1 MSVEEQKRLERFQKY
16 HPPHFYGGASEDA
29 QGFLDQ
35 CHHILHAM
43 GLFTDLFLRKFIP
56 HTRKD
61 ELHTKFE
68 LLRQGS
74 MVVSE
79 YAMRFV
85 ELSHH
90 APTLVST
97 VRERVRRFIEGLAD
111 SLRFGMERELDT
123 LTSFN
128 HVVEIVRRL
137 KRICRQEKGCKE
149 AKRPRGFGGFSSSH
163 YSVTARHGR
172 GFDSRPIQSVL
183 QFLVVLQLA
192 RDPKTVTLAMP
203 ELPRLELK
211 GSLGNVPSGV
221 VSFLKAQRMVENE
234 WLAYLAF
241 VRDVSVDTP
250 TVESVPVVREFLDV
264 FPVDLPGKPP
274 DRDID
279 FGIDL
284 VPGT

>member
-1 MSVEEQKRLERFQKY
+1 MSIEEQKRLERFQKY

-97 VRERVRRFIEGLAD
+97 VRERVRRYIEGLAY
-111 SLRFGMERELDT
+111 SLRFGMAQELDT

-128 HVVEIVRRL
+128 QVVEIDRRL
-137 KRICRQEKGCKE
+137 KRICRQEKGCRE

-163 YSVTARHGR
+163 YSVTARHVR

-192 RDPKTVTLAMP
+192 RDPK
-203 ELPRLELK
+203 
-211 GSLGNVPSGV
+211 
-221 VSFLKAQRMVENE
+221 AQRMVENE

-241 VRDVSVDTP
+241 VRDVSFDTP
-250 TVESVPVVREFLDV
+250 TVESVSVVREFLDV

-284 VPGT
+284 MPGT